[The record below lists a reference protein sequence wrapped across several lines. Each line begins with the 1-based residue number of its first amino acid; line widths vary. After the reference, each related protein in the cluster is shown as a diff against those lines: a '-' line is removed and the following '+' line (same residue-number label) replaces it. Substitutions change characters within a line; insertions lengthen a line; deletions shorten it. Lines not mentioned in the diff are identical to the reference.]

1 MNSSYAKVYKNED
14 VVVLYEGVNVWE
26 LGYPQPN
33 YTGPVV
39 YSPNGQTY
47 YICSNGV
54 CLACISNDPFSRCNY
69 MNMTAGNTTY
79 YGYPIDNTKGEITKV
94 DGITYLLF

>member
-54 CLACISNDPFSRCNY
+54 CSRCNY

-94 DGITYLLF
+94 DGITYLL